1 MLRHCGSFSGNFSTQ
16 LTRRHEGGMNF
27 LEVCVPPPP
36 VYIEFYGDIAVGE
49 DNMTPNTACL
59 AFNATK

>member
-1 MLRHCGSFSGNFSTQ
+1 MGHFQGISRLSLQGDMR
-16 LTRRHEGGMNF
+16 EGGMNF
-27 LEVCVPPPP
+27 VEVCVPPPP
-36 VYIEFYGDIAVGE
+36 VYIEFYGDIAVAE

>member
-16 LTRRHEGGMNF
+16 LTRRHDEGGMNF

-36 VYIEFYGDIAVGE
+36 VYIEFYGDIAVVLRI
-49 DNMTPNTACL
+49 T
-59 AFNATK
+59 